1 VPWLDQLLSAFY
13 HAKWQVTADQAIYYR
28 EIVGNAFGLGSALFG
43 MRRNVWAWPVGI
55 VGNVLLFTVF
65 AGQAIGNDQGT
76 PLFGQAARQVFFVV
90 ASVYGWWRWNRN
102 RRRNADGVA
111 VKPHWATARQRVVYG
126 SLALFAV
133 VLCFY
138 VFRAVGTGFEVP
150 WWYYLAD
157 SWIFV
162 GSMLATYAL
171 ARGWVEFWLC
181 WIAVDLVGVPE
192 LLHFRYY
199 PSAILYGVYAAF
211 VIWGFVVWLRIS
223 RAEPGP
229 PAGQAAPS
237 AQTSAVTS

>member
-1 VPWLDQLLSAFY
+1 MDWLDAFY
-13 HAKWQVTADQAIYYR
+13 DAKWQVTAGQAIYWR

-43 MRRNVWAWPVGI
+43 LRRSVWAWPVGI

-65 AGQAIGNDQGT
+65 MGQAVGNDQGT
-76 PLFGQAARQVFFVV
+76 PLYGQASRQVFFLLV
-90 ASVYGWWRWNRN
+90 SVYGWWRWQRN
-102 RRRNADGVA
+102 RHVGGGPA
-111 VKPHWATARQRVVYG
+111 VVPHWASNRQRMVFIPVA
-126 SLALFAV
+126 LAAV
-133 VLCFY
+133 VVCFF
-138 VFRAVGTGFEVP
+138 VFRAVGAGFEVP

-162 GSMLATYAL
+162 GSVLATYAM

-199 PSAILYGVYAAF
+199 PSAILYAVYAAF

-223 RAEPGP
+223 RRER
-229 PAGQAAPS
+229 APRLDDPRM
-237 AQTSAVTS
+237 QTVA

>member
-1 VPWLDQLLSAFY
+1 MAWFDHLLTSFY
-13 HAKWQVTADQAIYYR
+13 TAKWQVTADQAIYYR

-43 MRRNVWAWPVGI
+43 LRRSAWAWPVGI

-65 AGQAIGNDQGT
+65 MGQAVGNDQGT
-76 PLFGQAARQVFFVV
+76 PLYGQASRQVFFI
-90 ASVYGWWRWNRN
+90 ATSVYGWWRWQRN
-102 RRRNADGVA
+102 RARTHGTA
-111 VKPHWATARQRVVYG
+111 VTPHWASARQRAVLIPAA
-126 SLALFAV
+126 LAAV
-133 VLCFY
+133 VVCFF
-138 VFRAVGTGFEVP
+138 VFRAIGAGFPVP

-162 GSMLATYAL
+162 GSMLATYAM

-199 PSAILYGVYAAF
+199 PSAILYAVYAAF

-223 RAEPGP
+223 RTESRR
-229 PAGQAAPS
+229 PAAGEAAVAP
-237 AQTSAVTS
+237 A